1 MLRYCDAIGEC
12 KSIPTL
18 SLLPF
23 PKLCVNCITWPF
35 CFLIYASVLCPI
47 NLVYALA
54 SRIYGGPRL
63 EAGREISAY
72 IATPLLSVWNGE
84 ISACTLLRARY
95 LTRLL
100 LSYRAQFKINLLH
113 GVYNRRLLDLL
124 LADPPNKTAVDET
137 EKFQK
142 SFDLFQKITADSY
155 QIGLLAIG
163 GPFVAL
169 LTLALQKGFLPL
181 LAVLWTYFATRLNL
195 PATLFSTEQ
204 VGTLAGYFVI
214 FGVLATWSL
223 VSAWMDMRVLLVS
236 LDVPEFER
244 RACACAKI
252 RAERQ
257 IPFDILFYLS
267 LVSLIFWGY
276 FSNFHLRFEQ
286 TMALPEAKREQYLA
300 VLTTESIWVG
310 FLFAIALSIGLI
322 ALGRRLLAKSS
333 DGA

>member
-1 MLRYCDAIGEC
+1 M
-12 KSIPTL
+12 
-18 SLLPF
+18 
-23 PKLCVNCITWPF
+23 
-35 CFLIYASVLCPI
+35 
-47 NLVYALA
+47 
-54 SRIYGGPRL
+54 
-63 EAGREISAY
+63 
-72 IATPLLSVWNGE
+72 
-84 ISACTLLRARY
+84 
-95 LTRLL
+95 

-300 VLTTESIWVG
+300 VLTTE
-310 FLFAIALSIGLI
+310 FY
-322 ALGRRLLAKSS
+322 LGRFSFCHRSFDWS
-333 DGA
+333 DRTRPQAVGKEFRRCMTVPLFS